1 MGELYLDVGKNTTY
15 ILVAWEIIARK
26 VSKCQLLTHDFFD
39 SKQVAMMILG
49 MALVGLIPLVV
60 ITDANAHIQS

>member
-1 MGELYLDVGKNTTY
+1 MGELYLDVGKKTTY
-15 ILVAWEIIARK
+15 ISTAWEMLAYK
-26 VSKCQLLTHDFFD
+26 VSNCQLLTHDFSD

-60 ITDANAHIQS
+60 ITDANARIQS